1 MTRRGLNS
9 TRLAISAVSL
19 ALGATSIA
27 ACQSNPDTLDAAEIA
42 LEALQEMTGVP
53 GMALAVVAADGGER
67 HTEAG
72 LADLQSGTV
81 IDRETRF
88 RIGSISK
95 PVTAVLV
102 GREVDAGRLELDQPV
117 ELYIPDMPASMRGL
131 TLRQL
136 LTHTSG
142 LPHYGPERATIGQ
155 EHHDWSRDAFFLF
168 QDRAGIVEPGAE
180 YIYSSYGYTVIAAV
194 LEAATGRPFPQ
205 QVAESLPQD
214 DGPRADW
221 GAYRLTDNLFEFS
234 QGRTIAVPPHDYSYT
249 WSGGGLTASASGLA
263 RFGHDFA
270 AGRLVSASTLT
281 EMTTPGQLANET
293 VIEASGSRIGLGWRL
308 SGSPW
313 GERVWHHSG
322 LSPGGR
328 SALVVFPDSGQAVA
342 LLTNSAWTSAIET
355 TAMTLA
361 RAGEDIPGLEPS
373 ADCGRFEGEVTIS
386 FEDQTQSVHS
396 RFARSGQTCR
406 VSLDVEGR
414 LQAWFNG
421 FDQSDTDGVVLLVRG
436 LIGDEIEALLVTP
449 VGVFPVTGRLDS
461 ALEAAIGSREIAIDF
476 RQD

>member
-1 MTRRGLNS
+1 MTRRGMNS
-9 TRLAISAVSL
+9 ARMAISAVSL
-19 ALGATSIA
+19 AIGATGIA
-27 ACQSNPDTLDAAEIA
+27 ACQSNPDTPDAAEIA
-42 LEALQEMTGVP
+42 LETLQEMTGVP

-72 LADLQSGTV
+72 LADLQSGTA
-81 IDRETRF
+81 IGRGTRF

-102 GREVDAGRLELDQPV
+102 GRAVDAGRLELDQSV
-117 ELYIPDMPASMRGL
+117 ELYIPDLPASMRGL

-142 LPHYGPERATIGQ
+142 LPHYGAERASLGR
-155 EHHDWSRDAFFLF
+155 EHHDRSRDAFFLF
-168 QDRAGIVEPGAE
+168 QDRAGIVVPGTE

-194 LEAATGRPFPQ
+194 LEAVTGRPFPQ
-205 QVAESLPQD
+205 QVVEGFPQD

-234 QGRTIAVPPHDYSYT
+234 QERPIAVPPHDYSYT
-249 WSGGGLTASASGLA
+249 WSGGGLTASALGLA
-263 RFGHDFA
+263 RFGRDFTT
-270 AGRLVSASTLT
+270 GRLVSASTLT
-281 EMTTPGQLANET
+281 DMTTPGRLADGT
-293 VIEASGSRIGLGWRL
+293 VIEASDSRIGLGWRL
-308 SGSPW
+308 SESPW
-313 GERVWHHSG
+313 GDRVWHHSG

-328 SALVVFPDSGQAVA
+328 SALVVFPGSGQAVA

-361 RAGEDIPGLEPS
+361 RAGEDIPGLGPF
-373 ADCGRFEGEVTIS
+373 ADCGGFAGEVTVS
-386 FEDQTQSVHS
+386 FEAQTQNGRS
-396 RFARSGQTCR
+396 RVARLGEICR
-406 VSLDVEGR
+406 VSLGVEGR

-421 FDQSDTDGVVLLVRG
+421 FDQSDTDGIVLLVRG
-436 LIGDEIEALLVTP
+436 LVGDEVEALLVTP
-449 VGVFPVTGRLDS
+449 VGVFPVTGRLDGS
-461 ALEAAIGSREIAIDF
+461 LEAVIGSREIAIDF